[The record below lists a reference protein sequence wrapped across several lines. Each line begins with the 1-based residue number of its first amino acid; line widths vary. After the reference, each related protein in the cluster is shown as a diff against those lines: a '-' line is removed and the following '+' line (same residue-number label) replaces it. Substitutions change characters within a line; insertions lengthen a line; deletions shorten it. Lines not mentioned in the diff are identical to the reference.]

1 MKGLSNVALGIVT
14 SIGGFLDVGAIA
26 TAALAGAAF
35 GLQMLWGLLLGTIC
49 VSFLTEMAGRSACV
63 SPHSLV
69 DAVRERCGFRYFS
82 FLLVGEVLVDLL
94 VLAAEMGGVAV
105 ALHLVTGID
114 YRWFV
119 PIVAFA
125 LWLLIWL
132 GTFSIVQNGT
142 SLLVDLLVL
151 AAEIGGV
158 AVALHLVTGIDY
170 RWFVPIVA
178 FALWLLIWLG
188 TFSIVQNGTSLLG
201 PVTTLFVVGMWWMG
215 PPWHEAMK
223 GLIPSAPSHDAARYW
238 FTAVGI
244 LRSLF
249 EPFMLNFYAS
259 GAIEEKWSLKDIP
272 MNRVTAILG
281 MGFGAVIAFSI
292 IMLSAMTL
300 GPRGIQVDSYEQAA
314 MMMLQPF
321 GSWGI
326 PLFAACLGTACF
338 GASLQVALNLSYL
351 FSQGFGWQWSEN
363 LKPHEDARFAIIYT
377 LAIPLGAFLVV
388 ILGAPLQITTF
399 SMALNALLA
408 PSRTP

>member
-35 GLQMLWGLLLGTIC
+35 GMQMLWVLLLGTIC
-49 VSFLTEMAGRSACV
+49 VIFLTEMAGRLACV
-63 SPHSLV
+63 SHHSLV

-119 PIVAFA
+119 PIVAF
-125 LWLLIWL
+125 
-132 GTFSIVQNGT
+132 V
-142 SLLVDLLVL
+142 
-151 AAEIGGV
+151 
-158 AVALHLVTGIDY
+158 
-170 RWFVPIVA
+170 
-178 FALWLLIWLG
+178 LWLLIWLG

-201 PVTTLFVVGMWWMG
+201 LITISFVVGMWWMG

-244 LRSLF
+244 LGSLF
-249 EPFMLNFYAS
+249 EPFMLNFYTS
-259 GAIEEKWSLKDIP
+259 GAIEEKWSLKDVP
-272 MNRVTAILG
+272 MNRITAVLG
-281 MGFGAVIAFSI
+281 MSFGATIAFGI
-292 IMLSAMTL
+292 VILSALTL
-300 GPRGIQVDSYEQAA
+300 GPKGISVDSYEQAA
-314 MMMLQPF
+314 LMMVQPF
-321 GSWGI
+321 GSWGV

-338 GASLQVALNLSYL
+338 GASLQVALNLAYL
-351 FSQGFGWQWSEN
+351 FAQGFGWNWSEN
-363 LKPHEDARFAIIYT
+363 LKPHEDARFAFVYT
-377 LAIPLGAFLVV
+377 LAIPVGAVLVV
-388 ILGAPLQITTF
+388 LLGDPLQITTF

-408 PSRTP
+408 PIIVFPLLILMNDRHYLREYDNHLVGNVVVSAIVVIAFLIALVAIPLEVLGG

>member
-1 MKGLSNVALGIVT
+1 MKNLTNLALGIVT

-35 GLQMLWGLLLGTIC
+35 GFQMLWVIALGTLC
-49 VSFLTEMAGRSACV
+49 VMFLTEMAGRLACV
-63 SPHSLV
+63 SHHSLV
-69 DAVRERCGFRYFS
+69 DAIRERCGFRYFS
-82 FLLVGEVLVDLL
+82 FLLVGE
-94 VLAAEMGGVAV
+94 
-105 ALHLVTGID
+105 
-114 YRWFV
+114 
-119 PIVAFA
+119 
-125 LWLLIWL
+125 
-132 GTFSIVQNGT
+132 
-142 SLLVDLLVL
+142 LLVDLLVL

-188 TFSIVQNGTSLLG
+188 TFSIVQNGASLLG
-201 PVTTLFVVGMWWMG
+201 LITLAFVVGMWWMG
-215 PPWHEAMK
+215 PPWHEVMK
-223 GLIPSAPSHDAARYW
+223 GMLPSTPLHDAARYW

-244 LRSLF
+244 IGALF

-259 GAIEEKWSLKDIP
+259 GAIEEQWSLKDIP
-272 MNRVTAILG
+272 MNRVTAIVG
-281 MGFGAVIAFSI
+281 MGFGAMIAFSI
-292 IMLSAMTL
+292 VMLSALTL
-300 GPRGIQVDSYEQAA
+300 GPRGIQIDSYEQAA

-351 FSQGFGWQWSEN
+351 FSQGLGWNWSEN
-363 LKPHEDARFAIIYT
+363 LKPHEDARFAMVYT
-377 LAIPLGAFLVV
+377 LAIPFGAFLAV
-388 ILGAPLQITTF
+388 ILGDPLQITTF

-408 PSRTP
+408 PVIVFPLLILMNDRHYVREYRNHIVGNLLVSAIILIAFLIAVVAIPLEVLGG